1 MYTLVLSNIDTLPEK
16 ICKKL
21 KNYGFEGIFIIKD
34 KIGEKEKISEKID
47 DILVLKGIYMYV
59 KKLKELKKLK
69 KLNKGIITA
78 FTNELKVGVNICKM
92 GLADFIHLEDYFPS
106 YTMIKYMKENR
117 VSLLIFID
125 EIVESIIKKDTKRL
139 NFIFKIMKLIKK
151 YDLYFILGFRK
162 LENILHSEVL
172 LSFCELNGIDRGI
185 CKKKFSEIFNAI
197 KYREENRDNI
207 ILPGVEIIKNE

>member
-1 MYTLVLSNIDTLPEK
+1 MYTLVLSNIDAPLEK

-21 KNYGFEGIFIIKD
+21 KNYGFKGIFIIKD
-34 KIGEKEKISEKID
+34 KIEKKEKISEKID
-47 DILVLKGIYMYV
+47 NIFILKGIYMHV
-59 KKLKELKKLK
+59 SKLKELKKLK
-69 KLNKGIITA
+69 KLNKGVITV

-92 GLADFIHLEDYFPS
+92 GLADFIYLENYFLS

-125 EIVESIIKKDTKRL
+125 EIIESIINKDTKRL
-139 NFIFKIMKLIKK
+139 NFVLKIIKLIKK
-151 YDLYFILGFRK
+151 YNLYFILGFRK
-162 LENILHSEVL
+162 LENILHNEVL

-197 KYREENRDNI
+197 KYREENRDRI
-207 ILPGVEIIKNE
+207 ILPGAEIIKNE